1 MKKIVKGILG
11 ALLLILL
18 LSGCDQ
24 RSFEVFENDTQQTLS
39 ADKIPA
45 IAKQKGE
52 WVVITEGQGKS
63 GEKVASSWYL
73 LRFREDSTVKLIWT
87 MPAHYARE
95 RLNYTQVGNIITI
108 NGSAEAPQI
117 NGVQFKIVD
126 SESMTASIPGA
137 GGGELTFTHRSI
149 GWPYI
154 HFLLLFVG
162 LALVYMA
169 WRKWKWFTP
178 IVAGVGVVIL
188 AVYWINTLDNMPLFR
203 WVKNLTLVFTIWIF
217 WLARH
222 TSLTKYVWMRF
233 LCAAILGINIF
244 EACEV
249 DFHSGYLPNI
259 LNGAAGIF
267 SILAMTRWRGIG
279 PNRQPSKDL
288 IWAGQP
294 ELWIIAYDIW
304 NITFSYLNFNE
315 YTSNSIALNL
325 TATFL
330 ALWIPGTW
338 VSTRGTTLGF
348 FYFYLFSF
356 SVFVMEKS
364 FVPIPISNT
373 SAIVIASISFVA
385 NFVVCAL
392 VWRWKIF
399 KKGPVWPSFGQYRHA
414 EHAMSGLNDSI
425 HVDLDKFPAMADY
438 PPLKENENPVHS

>member
-1 MKKIVKGILG
+1 
-11 ALLLILL
+11 
-18 LSGCDQ
+18 
-24 RSFEVFENDTQQTLS
+24 
-39 ADKIPA
+39 
-45 IAKQKGE
+45 
-52 WVVITEGQGKS
+52 
-63 GEKVASSWYL
+63 
-73 LRFREDSTVKLIWT
+73 